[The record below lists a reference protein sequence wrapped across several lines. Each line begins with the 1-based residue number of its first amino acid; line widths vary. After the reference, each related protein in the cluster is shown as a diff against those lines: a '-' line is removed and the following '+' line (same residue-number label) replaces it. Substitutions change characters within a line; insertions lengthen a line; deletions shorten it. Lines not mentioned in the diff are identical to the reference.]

1 MVQFITDNS
10 VLVLGALFAL
20 SELLSMIPSVQA
32 NGVFQLLFGLLKKAV
47 GK

>member
-10 VLVLGALFAL
+10 VLILAALFAVSEVL
-20 SELLSMIPSVQA
+20 SLVPAVQS